1 MNSQSP
7 TTRVTEAE
15 DRQPSTAII
24 DLVARVDG
32 VDPVTLDPLYNAI
45 DPDKLDSI
53 CNSSSG
59 FQQLS
64 FSYEGRTVTVEAV
77 DEGIDISLAEAEY
90 LGTDASS
97 TADAE
102 SSL

>member
-1 MNSQSP
+1 M
-7 TTRVTEAE
+7 TDAE
-15 DRQPSTAII
+15 NRRPSTAII

-32 VDPVTLDPLYNAI
+32 VDPIALEPLYNAI

-53 CNSSSG
+53 CDSSSG

-64 FSYEGRTVTVEAV
+64 FSYEGRTVTVETFE
-77 DEGIDISLAEAEY
+77 EGLEISLADAEY
-90 LGTDASS
+90 PGTESAE
-97 TADAE
+97 TADIE